1 MIFMIYENINRWN
14 ENNENMALIRE
25 RVESYLVLANGE
37 PDLPMWFIDLF
48 DCDGGLDAIFDYSN
62 VIMHLHDFVVA
73 SQYLRRMVDI
83 ADENDIPVPDAWRV
97 IPDVIDDTREFN
109 VSEVLPVLTAI
120 FSDSVLNALNAGDCE
135 WCPVRRELVASD
147 GESLTVMGHKLVDG
161 NGTLLAKSR
170 RLAYEEHHARMRGC
184 NMHA

>member
-1 MIFMIYENINRWN
+1 
-14 ENNENMALIRE
+14 MALIRE

-48 DCDGGLDAIFDYSN
+48 DCDGGLDSIFDYRDA
-62 VIMHLHDFVVA
+62 IMHLHDFVVA
-73 SQYLRRMVDI
+73 SQYLRRMVYI
-83 ADENDIPVPDAWRV
+83 ADENGIPVPDAWRV

-120 FSDSVLNALNAGDCE
+120 FSDSVLNALNTGDCE
-135 WCPVRRELVASD
+135 WCPVRRELVASN
-147 GESLTVMGHKLVDG
+147 GEPLTVMGHKLVDG

>member
-1 MIFMIYENINRWN
+1 MIYENINRWN

-25 RVESYLVLANGE
+25 RVKSYLVLVNGE

-48 DCDGGLDAIFDYSN
+48 DCDGGLDAIFDYSDA
-62 VIMHLHDFVVA
+62 IMYYHDFVVA

-109 VSEVLPVLTAI
+109 VNEVLPVLTAI

-135 WCPVRRELVASD
+135 WYPIRMELVASD
-147 GESLTVMGHKLVDG
+147 GEPLTVMGHELVDG

-170 RLAYEEHHARMRGC
+170 RLAYEEYDARM
-184 NMHA
+184 HA

>member
-1 MIFMIYENINRWN
+1 MIYENIFRWN

-25 RVESYLVLANGE
+25 RVEFYLVLANGE

-48 DCDGGLDAIFDYSN
+48 NYDGGLDLIFDYSDA
-62 VIMHLHDFVVA
+62 IMYQHDFVVA
-73 SQYLRRMVDI
+73 SQYLRQMVDI

-97 IPDVIDDTREFN
+97 IPAVIDDTREFN

-135 WCPVRRELVASD
+135 WHPVRRELVASD
-147 GESLTVMGHKLVDG
+147 GEPLTVMGHKLVDG

-170 RLAYEEHHARMRGC
+170 RLAYEEHAARMR
-184 NMHA
+184 A

>member
-1 MIFMIYENINRWN
+1 
-14 ENNENMALIRE
+14 MALIRE

-37 PDLPMWFIDLF
+37 PDLPMWFINLF
-48 DCDGGLDAIFDYSN
+48 DCDGGLDLIFDYSDA
-62 VIMHLHDFVVA
+62 IMHLHDFVVA
-73 SQYLRRMVDI
+73 SQYLRQMVDI

-135 WCPVRRELVASD
+135 WYPVRMELVASD
-147 GESLTVMGHKLVDG
+147 GEPLTVMGHKLVDG

-170 RLAYEEHHARMRGC
+170 RLAYEEHNARMRGC